1 MSRASEAEL
10 IDSENLD
17 PGFQCSGEAF
27 QVSQRHPHPVPAGVG
42 LASPAVPSRNY
53 RRDDRT
59 SVNPNRLTEKTA
71 ISDQSLVAI
80 LWIGRTR

>member
-17 PGFQCSGEAF
+17 PGFQCLAGHSKFRSGTLTRCQQEWDW
-27 QVSQRHPHPVPAGVG
+27 
-42 LASPAVPSRNY
+42 LPAVPSRNC

-59 SVNPNRLTEKTA
+59 SVNPNRLTEKN
-71 ISDQSLVAI
+71 SD
-80 LWIGRTR
+80 

>member
-17 PGFQCSGEAF
+17 PGFQCLAGHSKFRSGTLTRCQQEWDW
-27 QVSQRHPHPVPAGVG
+27 
-42 LASPAVPSRNY
+42 LPAVPSRNY